1 MRALP
6 GRAARAVL
14 VAAVVAVGA
23 LALASCSDDGLASE
37 AVQSASSL
45 AADVSAPDVSA
56 PDVSAPDVSLPD
68 VSAPD
73 VTAPQTTAPA
83 ATPAAGDAP
92 AEAAPADTSG
102 GSDEGLGPFGIG
114 LLVLLAMVIIAVIV
128 TLVRGGGSSSGDD
141 AQRRHRLYLMVDRL
155 IEDGNWAIRQAF
167 ETTRS
172 TDLDRVVNA
181 WPSAREH
188 FLDIERTA
196 ADIHPDSPELL
207 DSIQM
212 VGLAVA
218 ELRGSLDAYADAI
231 RRGSLGELDALGPL
245 QVRVTGR
252 QDHLAVQLQAL
263 STSL

>member
-6 GRAARAVL
+6 GRAARAVV

-23 LALASCSDDGLASE
+23 LALASCSDDGRASE

-45 AADVSAPDVSA
+45 AADVSA

-83 ATPAAGDAP
+83 ATPAAGEAP

-245 QVRVTGR
+245 QARVTGR